1 MSNPV
6 TEGKNNNGFNLL
18 AALQHNA
25 LGDADRLD
33 READEAERA
42 ARAARHEAAF
52 LRALHGA
59 AMAYESIRPA
69 GMGMAKSLEGTQST
83 TQRAGRGVAGG
94 QDSLNVRPPRGGN
107 PEADAKT

>member
-6 TEGKNNNGFNLL
+6 ADGKNNGGFNLL

-59 AMAYESIRPA
+59 AMAYESVRAPGRVA
-69 GMGMAKSLEGTQST
+69 NPVLADPHAMKTPEG
-83 TQRAGRGVAGG
+83 A
-94 QDSLNVRPPRGGN
+94 
-107 PEADAKT
+107 

>member
-1 MSNPV
+1 MSNPIA
-6 TEGKNNNGFNLL
+6 EGKNNGGFNLL

-33 READEAERA
+33 READEAERT

-59 AMAYESIRPA
+59 ARAYSP
-69 GMGMAKSLEGTQST
+69 L
-83 TQRAGRGVAGG
+83 RAGQPTRDQAEEV
-94 QDSLNVRPPRGGN
+94 
-107 PEADAKT
+107 